1 MNRTSKWMSRIGSD
15 PSFNEEFDDLVKETF
30 EHLESGR
37 HRVALQNAL
46 KLYDLRPK
54 DCRAAICLA
63 WSYIEIG
70 DPAQAL
76 DYANLSVQLS
86 RDATEARLYRG
97 FILQRLSMFEE
108 AIFDLDAVISTNS
121 SALIWALHLKS
132 KCLSGLGRF
141 EEAMSAFELL
151 MRFDNETNPTYPG
164 ILEWYKR
171 VTGKKNQ
178 FLMKLLGKDDFWIKE
193 AEEAFNLKELWYVA
207 WVLKKILSDNS
218 LKEYQE
224 QARIL
229 ELEMLYYI
237 YRWKEALA
245 KADEMAAEFSGNPR
259 FDNIYNRLIN
269 HNEDRR
275 NEIAAQQEANSAI
288 DPTEDDFEVS
298 APPAPEMQQPKKAS
312 KYKSLDLQD
321 PASETSAELPKKV
334 VTLSKRTDFERFQN
348 PDLVGIFGRTFDA
361 SAEMNSNERVYAI
374 QFAESTVR
382 YIGVEVIISNPYY
395 TIKDEK
401 IPGTVVWIVNEKE
414 VGRNSF
420 DVPMDRTW
428 KHVYFTQSW
437 GTDSPGFWRRGQARV
452 EIYINSQKLCERW
465 FLIGSSDIANYE
477 DFDVD
482 LFETEMQKKLAPGST
497 LAEQKSGAS
506 TPALP
511 VETILEELNTFTGLT
526 SVKNSMKE
534 FINYLEFIKERK
546 KLGLKTKDDLSF
558 NCVFLGNPG
567 TGKTSVAR
575 VLGNVFKAMGI
586 LEKGH
591 LVEVDRSSLVGQY
604 IGETAQKTDKIIED
618 AMGGLLFIDEA
629 YTLVKKGGSG
639 QDFGQEA
646 IDTLLKRME
655 DKAGQFAIIVA
666 GYPDEMNDFLSS
678 NPGMKSRFNHY
689 FNFEDYNPDEM
700 IEIFRGMA
708 KKEDYTVEA
717 NAQDGLKKELIE
729 IYRKRD
735 KTFGNARFVRN
746 LFNDAKLQLSKRY
759 LGLPESMRDKK
770 ALTTF
775 MPEDFAQLFA
785 GTQTKTFKMTID
797 EDNLNKALEKLNSLT
812 GLRSVKKDIDELVKL
827 ARYYVEMGE
836 DLQSKFTDHIIF
848 LGNPGTGKTTVA
860 RMVGQIYASLG
871 LLPKGH
877 LIEVDRQAL
886 VAPFV
891 GKTAEKT
898 TSLINQSI
906 GGTLFIDEAYTLVKT
921 GDTNDFGKEAIDT
934 LLKRMEDDRGK
945 FIVIAAGYTEDMQKF
960 LESNPGL
967 QSRFTKKF
975 MFEDY
980 TPDEMVII
988 TRVVLKEKKLKLQKS
1003 AEEHLRQYFME
1014 LYRNRD
1020 KNFGNARLVRNLVES
1035 ASRSLMLRIVNVP
1048 KEERT
1053 PEITQT
1059 VTLEDLS
1066 EIISAKS
1073 DKKIIQIEG
1082 NKDKLDEHLKELNSL
1097 TGLESVKRSID
1108 KLISSIKISRLRESR
1123 GMIVMQKN
1131 LHSVFLGNP
1140 GTGKTTVARLL
1151 GKIYKEMGLLEKGHL
1166 VEVDRSMLVAGYQG
1180 QTAQKTDEMIKKALG
1195 GTLFIDEAYTLA
1207 RGGNDFGQEAID
1219 TLLKRMEDYKD
1230 QLVVIVAGYTNEMQT
1245 FLDTNPGLQS
1255 RFTNY
1260 FMFEDYNPRQMLE
1273 IASVS
1278 AEKNGYKLDEGAIQ
1292 MLFEHFTM
1300 LYDKRDQNFGNARTV
1315 RNVFY
1320 KAIANQEERVSTL
1333 LNPTDEDL
1341 ITISHQDVLHLE

>member
-1 MNRTSKWMSRIGSD
+1 MSRIGSD
-15 PSFNEEFDDLVKETF
+15 PGFNEEIDDLVKETF
-30 EHLESGR
+30 EHLAEGR

-54 DCRAAICLA
+54 DCRSAICLA
-63 WSYIEIG
+63 WSYIETG

-76 DYANLSVQLS
+76 DYANLGVQLS

-97 FILQRLSMFEE
+97 FIFQRLSMFAE
-108 AIFDLDAVISTNS
+108 AIIDLDAVTSGGNE
-121 SALIWALHLKS
+121 ALIWASHLKA
-132 KCLSGLGRF
+132 KCLAGLGRF
-141 EEAMSAFELL
+141 EEAMNVFQLA
-151 MRFDNETNPTYPG
+151 MRLDNESNPTYP
-164 ILEWYKR
+164 IVFEWYKR
-171 VTGKKNQ
+171 VSGKKSQ
-178 FLMKLLGKDDFWIKE
+178 FLIKLLGKDSFWINE
-193 AEEAFNLKELWYVA
+193 AEEAYNLKELWYTQ
-207 WVLKKILSDNS
+207 WVIQKILSDSS
-218 LKEYQE
+218 LNQYHQ
-224 QARIL
+224 QARII
-229 ELEMLYYI
+229 ELETMYYLFQ
-237 YRWKEALA
+237 WDEALK
-245 KADEMAAEFSGNPR
+245 KADSMAAECSGDPR

-269 HNEDRR
+269 QNDERR
-275 NEIAAQQEANSAI
+275 SEVAFPEEPDAPSEPQIDDDEI
-288 DPTEDDFEVS
+288 VS
-298 APPAPEMQQPKKAS
+298 PPEPEPWQSKKTS
-312 KYKSLDLQD
+312 KYKSLDLHDDQIEE
-321 PASETSAELPKKV
+321 PTTPKKV
-334 VTLSKRTDFERFQN
+334 VQLSKRTDFERFQH
-348 PDLVGIFGRTFDA
+348 PEMVGIFGRTFNA
-361 SAEMNSNERVYAI
+361 SIELASDEKFYAI
-374 QFAESTVR
+374 QFAEKSAG
-382 YIGVEVIISNPYY
+382 YIGVEVIVSNPFY
-395 TIKDEK
+395 TIKDEN
-401 IPGTVVWIVNEKE
+401 IPSTVVWILNEKE
-414 VGRNSF
+414 VGRSNF
-420 DVPMDRTW
+420 EIPMDRTW

-437 GTDSPGFWRRGQARV
+437 GTETPGFWKRGQGRV
-452 EIYINSQKLCERW
+452 EIYINSKKLCERW
-465 FLIGSSDIANYE
+465 FLIGNSDIANYE
-477 DFDVD
+477 DFDVE
-482 LFETEMQKKLAPGST
+482 LFEKEMQKKFSPGTT
-497 LAEQKSGAS
+497 LAEQKDIANG
-506 TPALP
+506 PALS
-511 VETILEELNTFTGLT
+511 VESILSELNTFTGLT

-604 IGETAQKTDKIIED
+604 IGETAQKTDKVIED

-678 NPGMKSRFNHY
+678 NPGMKSRFNHF

-700 IEIFRGMA
+700 IEIYNGMA
-708 KKEDYTVEA
+708 KKEDYTIEA
-717 NAQDGLKKELIE
+717 NAEEALKKELIE

-759 LGLPESMRDKK
+759 LSLPESMRDKK

-785 GTQTKTFKMTID
+785 GVQAKSFKMTID

-860 RMVGQIYASLG
+860 RMVGQIYAALG

-877 LIEVDRQAL
+877 LVEVDRQAL

-898 TSLINQSI
+898 TSLVNLAM
-906 GGTLFIDEAYTLVKT
+906 GGTLFIDEAYTLVKS
-921 GDTNDFGKEAIDT
+921 GDSNDFGKEAIDT

-945 FIVIAAGYTEDMQKF
+945 FIVVAAGYTDEMQKF

-975 MFEDY
+975 TFEDY
-980 TPDEMVII
+980 NPDEMIIIAKVI
-988 TRVVLKEKKLKLQKS
+988 LKEKKLKLHKS
-1003 AEEHLRQYFME
+1003 AEGPLRQYFME
-1014 LYRNRD
+1014 LYRTRD
-1020 KNFGNARLVRNLVES
+1020 KNFGNARLVRNLVEN
-1035 ASRSLMLRIVNVP
+1035 ASRNLMLRVVNVP

-1053 PEITQT
+1053 IELSQT
-1059 VTLEDLS
+1059 VTIDDLN
-1066 EIISAKS
+1066 EIISSKS
-1073 DKKIIQIEG
+1073 EKKIIQIEG

-1230 QLVVIVAGYTNEMQT
+1230 QLVVIVAGYTNEMQA

-1273 IASVS
+1273 IASIS
-1278 AEKNGYKLDEGAIQ
+1278 AEKNGYKLDEGAVQ
-1292 MLFEHFTM
+1292 MLFEHFSKI
-1300 LYDKRDQNFGNARTV
+1300 YVKRDSNFGNARTV
-1315 RNVFY
+1315 RNVFF
-1320 KAIANQEERVSTL
+1320 KAIANQEERVSSL

-1341 ITISHQDVLHLE
+1341 ITITYQDVRQLD

>member
-15 PSFNEEFDDLVKETF
+15 PGFNEEFDDLVKETF
-30 EHLESGR
+30 EHLAQGR

-63 WSYIEIG
+63 WSYIETG

-121 SALIWALHLKS
+121 SALVWALHLKS
-132 KCLSGLGRF
+132 ECLAGLGRF
-141 EEAMSAFELL
+141 DEAMSAFELC

-178 FLMKLLGKDDFWIKE
+178 FLIKLLGKDDFWINE
-193 AEEAFNLKELWYVA
+193 AQQAYDLKELWYVN
-207 WVLKKILSDNS
+207 WVIKKILSDSSQKN
-218 LKEYQE
+218 YHQ

-229 ELEMLYYI
+229 ELETMHYLFQ
-237 YRWKEALA
+237 WDAALQKADALA
-245 KADEMAAEFSGNPR
+245 AECSGDPR
-259 FDNIYNRLIN
+259 FDNIYNRLQN
-269 HNEDRR
+269 QNEDRR
-275 NEIAAQQEANSAI
+275 HEIAAQQEAEAPVEMQ
-288 DPTEDDFEVS
+288 DDDFEVS
-298 APPAPEMQQPKKAS
+298 APTEPQLPKKAS
-312 KYKSLDLQD
+312 KYKSLDSQD
-321 PASETSAELPKKV
+321 GQTEQQAELPKKV
-334 VTLSKRTDFERFQN
+334 VTLSKRTDFERFQH
-348 PDLVGIFGRTFDA
+348 PELVGIFGRTFDA
-361 SAEMNSNERVYAI
+361 SAEINTNERVYAI

-395 TIKDEK
+395 TIKDDK
-401 IPGTVVWIVNEKE
+401 IPGTVVWIINEKE

-420 DVPMDRTW
+420 DIPIDRTW

-437 GTDSPGFWRRGQARV
+437 GTDSPGFWRRGQGRV

-465 FLIGSSDIANYE
+465 FLVGTSDIANYE

-482 LFETEMQKKLAPGST
+482 LFEKEMQKKLTPGST
-497 LAEQKSGAS
+497 LADQKTGVT
-506 TPALP
+506 TPALS
-511 VETILEELNTFTGLT
+511 VESILEELNTFTGLG

-666 GYPDEMNDFLSS
+666 GYPDEMNDFLGS
-678 NPGMKSRFNHY
+678 NPGMKSRFNHF
-689 FNFEDYNPDEM
+689 FNFEDYTPDEM

-717 NAQDGLKKELIE
+717 IAQEGLKKELIE

-759 LGLPESMRDKK
+759 LGLPESLRDKK

-785 GTQTKTFKMTID
+785 GVQAKTFKMTID
-797 EDNLNKALEKLNSLT
+797 EESLNKALEKLNSLT
-812 GLRSVKKDIDELVKL
+812 GLRTVKKDIDELVKL
-827 ARYYVEMGE
+827 AQYYVEMGE

-860 RMVGQIYASLG
+860 RLVGQIYAALG

-898 TSLINQSI
+898 TTLINQSI

-980 TPDEMVII
+980 NPDEMVII
-988 TRVVLKEKKLKLQKS
+988 TRVILKEKKLKLQKS
-1003 AEEHLRQYFME
+1003 AEEQLRQYFME
-1014 LYRNRD
+1014 LYRTRD
-1020 KNFGNARLVRNLVES
+1020 KNFGNARLVRNLVEK
-1035 ASRSLMLRIVNVP
+1035 ASRNLMLRVVNIP

-1053 PEITQT
+1053 PENTQT
-1059 VTLEDLS
+1059 ITIDELS

-1073 DKKIIQIEG
+1073 EKKIIQIEG

-1195 GTLFIDEAYTLA
+1195 GTLFIDEAYTLS
-1207 RGGNDFGQEAID
+1207 RGGDSLGQEAID

-1273 IASVS
+1273 IASVN
-1278 AEKNGYKLDEGAIQ
+1278 AEKNGYKLDEGAVQI
-1292 MLFEHFTM
+1292 LFEHFTK
-1300 LYDKRDQNFGNARTV
+1300 LYSKRDSNFGNARTV

-1341 ITISHQDVLHLE
+1341 ITITYQDVSQID